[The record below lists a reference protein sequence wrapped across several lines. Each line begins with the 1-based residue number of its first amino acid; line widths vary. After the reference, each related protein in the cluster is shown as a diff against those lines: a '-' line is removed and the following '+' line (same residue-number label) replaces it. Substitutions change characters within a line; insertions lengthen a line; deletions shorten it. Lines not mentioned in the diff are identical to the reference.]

1 MSPVGD
7 AVVGDVQTEP
17 LVAIGVDVNPS
28 VAGKVADVAGIEVAA
43 DVARGDADGACCGE
57 ENVRL
62 ILAHALRLG
71 ECLRCG
77 GLYGGYAAYVL
88 DALMYGLHQAQG
100 VVFGQ
105 HAVRLCECLCKGV
118 QFGVGRGVARG
129 LGKNQRRY
137 AAVFGRSAVG

>member
-1 MSPVGD
+1 M
-7 AVVGDVQTEP
+7 
-17 LVAIGVDVNPS
+17 
-28 VAGKVADVAGIEVAA
+28 
-43 DVARGDADGACCGE
+43 ARGGE

-77 GLYGGYAAYVL
+77 GLHGGCTAHVL

-105 HAVRLCECLCKGV
+105 HTVRLCECLCKGV

-129 LGKNQRRY
+129 LGKNQRRD
-137 AAVFGRSAVG
+137 AAVFGRSAIG